1 MAVLLKTQ
9 IAKLHWLADRM
20 LAQKSVNASLRKL
33 RSALLSPAWR
43 DSLGAEEGQLK
54 RADASFP
61 KNDWWCFFSPFIQE
75 ADQMFNLT

>member
-20 LAQKSVNASLRKL
+20 LAQKSVNASPRKL

-54 RADASFP
+54 RANASFP